1 MAISDN
7 ARALRETFVSG
18 LTGTT
23 HAEAAALA
31 VVYPAA
37 MWCFEWLRERRAVSG
52 KWASAALEFVVTFSP
67 LVAAYTVLSHVA
79 LWIAAGLA
87 LLPAL
92 WHFFW
97 ESSVERRARLLAA
110 DELSAVRAQPA
121 FLSAWRSSLL
131 LTTCVCILAVDFR
144 AFPRRFGKTE
154 TYGVSP
160 MDGGVGGFVL
170 SAGLVAPHARA
181 VLGARSARGG
191 WRAFVRR
198 AKRVA
203 LTTALGVARLLSTR
217 AVNYQHHT
225 SEYGAHWNF
234 FFTLAAIQ
242 ALSLAVPVG
251 ACVGARCTP
260 LYAGLALAF
269 AYQALL
275 SYGGLSA
282 AVLSEDRGPSFVAQN
297 REGLSSTIGL
307 LALYW
312 VGAGVGQRIYRPRAR
327 AERAARRAERE
338 LLGAFFASA
347 LVAWGA
353 GEHVERPSRRLA
365 NLAYCAWVLA
375 VALLIMLA
383 LRFVEV
389 QRGARAPPRL
399 AAAASTWSLPLF
411 LFANVLTGACNLCV
425 DTLAVGRGA
434 AFAILVAYAAV
445 LALALVALDAC
456 ASARRGR
463 QTFVVHAYQGGGK
476 VYSF

>member
-1 MAISDN
+1 MAISDDV
-7 ARALRETFVSG
+7 RELRETFVSG

-23 HAEAAALA
+23 HIEAAALA
-31 VVYPAA
+31 MVYPAS
-37 MWCFEWLRERRAVSG
+37 MWLFEWLRERRVVRSG
-52 KWASAALEFVVTFSP
+52 KYASAALEFVVTVVP

-79 LWIAAGLA
+79 LWIAAGLV

-92 WHFFW
+92 CYFW
-97 ESSVERRARLLAA
+97 RDSYAERRARLLGAN
-110 DELSAVRAQPA
+110 ELSAARAQPA

-181 VLGARSARGG
+181 VLGARSASGG

-260 LYAGLALAF
+260 LYAGLGLAF
-269 AYQALL
+269 VFQALL

-282 AVLSEDRGPSFVAQN
+282 AVLSEERGPSFVAQN
-297 REGLSSTIGL
+297 REGLCSTIGL

-312 VGAGVGQRIYRPRAR
+312 VGAGIGQRIYRPRAT
-327 AERAARRAERE
+327 AERRAERE
-338 LLGAFFASA
+338 LLGALLASV
-347 LVAWGA
+347 LIAWGA
-353 GEHVERPSRRLA
+353 GEYVEPPSRRLA

-383 LRFVEV
+383 LRFVEA
-389 QRGARAPPRL
+389 QRGTREPPRL
-399 AAAASTWSLPLF
+399 AAAASTSSLPLF

-425 DTLAVGRGA
+425 DTLAVGSGA
-434 AFAILVAYAAV
+434 AFAVLVAYAAA
-445 LALALVALDAC
+445 LALALMALDAWT
-456 ASARRGR
+456 SGR
-463 QTFVVHAYQGGGK
+463 QRAAAALKRARTAATRI
-476 VYSF
+476 